1 LILAT
6 FAAMDKKGHSE
17 EYFHEGRMHWY
28 NPDFL
33 DLMAK
38 RWGLQSY
45 RSLLDIGAG
54 MCHWTKLLAP
64 YLQPEARVVALDND
78 IKWSRSSGVIEHFF
92 RQHQIDFDY
101 KKATAYQ
108 LPFPDNSF
116 DVVTCQTLLI
126 HLSYP
131 EKALLEMKRVVKK
144 DGIVICVEPSNRIQ
158 AIMQDS
164 SNQNDNIDKILARV
178 KNSLA
183 TEKLKMMNNDGNNSF
198 GDLLTGTMN
207 GLGFRE
213 IQSYLNDKLI
223 SVYPPYNTPEQQA
236 VINAFLT
243 EGQTAAERATFEQ
256 HYQDSQDYMDFIKK
270 HKPARGNNKILDAIK
285 DKTYSNAGTS
295 LMYMISGKK

>member
-1 LILAT
+1 
-6 FAAMDKKGHSE
+6 MDKNDDKRGHSE
-17 EYFHEGRMHWY
+17 EYFHEGRNHWY
-28 NPDFL
+28 NADFL

-38 RWGLQSY
+38 RWELSQY
-45 RSLLDIGAG
+45 NSLLDIGAG
-54 MCHWTKLLAP
+54 MCHWTKLLTP
-64 YLQPEARVVALDND
+64 YLQADARVAAIDND
-78 IKWSRSSGVIEHFF
+78 PKWAQSSGVIEHFF
-92 RQHQIDFDY
+92 RRNNIDFDY
-101 KKATAYQ
+101 KKGTAYK

-158 AIMQDS
+158 SVMQDS
-164 SNQNDNIDKILARV
+164 SNQNDNIDKVLARV

-207 GLGFRE
+207 ELGFQQ

-223 SVYPPYNTPEQQA
+223 SVYPPYDTPEQQA

-243 EGQTAAERATFEQ
+243 EGQTATERATFERN
-256 HYQDSQDYMDFIKK
+256 YQSNNDYMAFIKK
-270 HKPARGNNKILDAIK
+270 HKPARGSNKILDAIK
-285 DKTYSNAGTS
+285 NETYSNAGTS